1 MRDLQ
6 IPHRQYIYVYVTI
19 DSVAGY
25 SRAMFSCKS
34 FSLLL
39 LSVTPI
45 GITIAKSSTLILS
58 MLIHAQVCV
67 CVCVVRYI
75 ATGFSFN
82 CTLVWFIYLDNLPV
96 FLCVAFSEKKR
107 LKL

>member
-6 IPHRQYIYVYVTI
+6 IPLRQYIYVYVTI

-25 SRAMFSCKS
+25 SRALFSCKS
-34 FSLLL
+34 FALLL
-39 LSVTPI
+39 LSVRPI

-58 MLIHAQVCV
+58 MLIHAQV